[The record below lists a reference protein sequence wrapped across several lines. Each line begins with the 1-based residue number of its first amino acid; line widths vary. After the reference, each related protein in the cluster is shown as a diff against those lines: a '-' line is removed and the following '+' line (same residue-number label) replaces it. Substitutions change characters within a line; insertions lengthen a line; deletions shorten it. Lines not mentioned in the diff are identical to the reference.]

1 MGKIDAAEIWG
12 LNYRLLMSAIAA
24 ASPGIKGLGI
34 ETKELFVLAEIG
46 AHPYPAELAQALSM
60 PKATV
65 TLYVKRLEA
74 SGFLRREIDAGDL
87 RRHRLKVTPSGRKT
101 VSQGMKLLARAFEP
115 CLDRLNEAEQK
126 EIKHLL
132 ERMTLVAV

>member
-1 MGKIDAAEIWG
+1 MAKIDAAEIWG

-24 ASPGIKGLGI
+24 ASPGIERLGI
-34 ETKELFVLAEIG
+34 ETKELFVLAEID
-46 AHPYPAELAQALSM
+46 AHPYPAELAEALNM

-87 RRHRLKVTPSGRKT
+87 RRHRLKLTPSGRAC
-101 VSQGMKLLARAFEP
+101 VRQGMKLLAEAFEP
-115 CLDRLNEAEQK
+115 CLGRLSAAQRRDLK
-126 EIKHLL
+126 SLL
-132 ERMTLVAV
+132 ERMV

>member
-1 MGKIDAAEIWG
+1 MAKIDAAEIWG

-34 ETKELFVLAEIG
+34 ETKELFVLAEIA
-46 AHPYPAELAQALSM
+46 AHPFPAELAAALNM

-74 SGFLRREIDAGDL
+74 AGFLRREIDTGDL
-87 RRHRLKVTPSGRKT
+87 RRHRLRLTHSGRKS
-101 VSQGMKLLARAFEP
+101 VRQGMKLLAQAFEP
-115 CLDRLNEAEQK
+115 RLDRLCGDQQQELK
-126 EIKHLL
+126 GLL
-132 ERMTLVAV
+132 EQMTSCL